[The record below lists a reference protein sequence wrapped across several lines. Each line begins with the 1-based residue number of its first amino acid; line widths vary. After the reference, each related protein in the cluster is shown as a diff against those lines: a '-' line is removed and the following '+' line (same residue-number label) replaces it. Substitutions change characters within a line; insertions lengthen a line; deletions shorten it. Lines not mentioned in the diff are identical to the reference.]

1 MRECKKPK
9 LSNSLGQSA
18 MFRVATAAA
27 VPWRSSKSGCGPQPS
42 RQRRRGCDVT
52 RQLRGI
58 DGGETELGRTFGG
71 VHCGSSRLK
80 GQRPCHGNATELVS
94 KGAWAWGCPGIASLF
109 ELRVSGSGLNMQ
121 GLGFNIKIHCFAISV
136 QGYKWVCRTR
146 GGNLQPSSSSSPGFE
161 KHEFLK
167 QRWDLVQHEARQASQ
182 FL

>member
-1 MRECKKPK
+1 MRSARFGRWYARMQEAKA
-9 LSNSLGQSA
+9 LEFLGPVRHVSCGDCCSCALEKQQIWLWPPA
-18 MFRVATAAA
+18 VATTTA
-27 VPWRSSKSGCGPQPS
+27 
-42 RQRRRGCDVT
+42 
-52 RQLRGI
+52 GI

-136 QGYKWVCRTR
+136 QGYKWVCRTG
-146 GGNLQPSSSSSPGFE
+146 GGNLQPSSSSPGFE

-167 QRWDLVQHEARQASQ
+167 QRWDLVQHEAR
-182 FL
+182 

>member
-1 MRECKKPK
+1 MVCESARSQSSRIPWACPPCFVWR
-9 LSNSLGQSA
+9 LLQLCLGEA
-18 MFRVATAAA
+18 ANLVVA
-27 VPWRSSKSGCGPQPS
+27 PS
-42 RQRRRGCDVT
+42 RRDNDGADVTWT

-121 GLGFNIKIHCFAISV
+121 GLGSTSKSIASRSRFRVTSGCAERVVGIFSLPPPRH
-136 QGYKWVCRTR
+136 
-146 GGNLQPSSSSSPGFE
+146 PG
-161 KHEFLK
+161 
-167 QRWDLVQHEARQASQ
+167 
-182 FL
+182 